1 MSPTILAHDRRRSK
15 SNFSGHRGTQPF
27 GCPALEF
34 EPYQSHRAPDV
45 FLGPPGSTPGSA
57 RARAMAA
64 DQSKGVAG
72 GERVILVL
80 DDDAAVRNSLKFS
93 LGVEG
98 FEVRTY
104 SGGNELLNEA
114 SLPLLSCLVVDYH
127 MPGMNGLDLVAKLR
141 DRDISIPAILITVH
155 PTDGL
160 RHRAAAAGV
169 PIVEKPFLGNQ
180 LLDCIRAA
188 LDGRRRS
195 LQ

>member
-1 MSPTILAHDRRRSK
+1 
-15 SNFSGHRGTQPF
+15 
-27 GCPALEF
+27 
-34 EPYQSHRAPDV
+34 
-45 FLGPPGSTPGSA
+45 
-57 RARAMAA
+57 MAA

-127 MPGMNGLDLVAKLR
+127 MPGMNGLDLVARLR

-188 LDGRRRS
+188 LDERRRS